1 MERYQKVK
9 NSNYLKWKIGF
20 DINNEEYKGN
30 DLLAQKL
37 SKKGYDALIS
47 DYVYISPENV
57 KRTFLHAPYAWES
70 FKGRGIDL
78 GSGVGCISST
88 IALKPEVKKIYSVEL
103 VESVVTLCQPIVIN
117 KILKPELR
125 KKVISVIGDFDH
137 LKIKDSYLDFAVSW
151 FSMHHSVNPVVT
163 FKEALRVLMPGG
175 RFIFVDKIHNN
186 DTPDSEIERML
197 NIVYGEE
204 FLKNN
209 FRPAGIKLTRR
220 ENGEHEYRFFEW
232 EKFIK
237 KSGFGIVTEIIV
249 KTDTPENRKNKND
262 NNLDEVFVN
271 YDIGGFGNRAIGFVL
286 EKPV

>member
-1 MERYQKVK
+1 MKTSIQR
-9 NSNYLKWKIGF
+9 WKIGF
-20 DINNEEYKGN
+20 AIDNQEYIGN

-37 SKKGYDALIS
+37 SKKGYNALIR

-57 KRTFLHAPYAWES
+57 KKTFLHIPFAWES
-70 FKGRGIDL
+70 FKGQGIDL

-88 IALKPEVKKIYSVEL
+88 VARKPDVKKIYSVEL

-117 KILKPELR
+117 KILKTEER
-125 KKVISVIGDFDH
+125 KKVVSVIGDFDN
-137 LKIKDSYLDFAVSW
+137 LQIKDSQLDFAVSW

-163 FKEALRVLMPGG
+163 FKEALRVLKQGG

-186 DTPDSEIERML
+186 DTPDTEIERML
-197 NIVYGEE
+197 NIIYSED

-209 FRPAGIKLTRR
+209 FRPPGIRLTRR

-237 KSGFGIVTEIIV
+237 KSGFKIITEIIV
-249 KTDTPENRKNKND
+249 KTDNEENCRIKND
-262 NNLDEVFVN
+262 NKLDEVFVD
-271 YDIGGFGNRAIGFVL
+271 YDVGGFGNRAIGFVL
-286 EKPV
+286 EKSAE

>member
-1 MERYQKVK
+1 MKK
-9 NSNYLKWKIGF
+9 NYLKWKIGF
-20 DINNEEYKGN
+20 DINNQEYIGN

-37 SKKGYDALIS
+37 SKKGYAALIK
-47 DYVYISPENV
+47 DYVYISPEDV
-57 KRTFLHAPYAWES
+57 KKTFLHIPLACES
-70 FKGRGIDL
+70 FQGKGVDL

-88 IALKPEVKKIYSVEL
+88 IALKEAVKKIYSVEL

-117 KILKPELR
+117 KILKPDQR
-125 KKVISVIGDFDH
+125 KKVVSVIGDFDN
-137 LKIKDSYLDFAVSW
+137 LEIEDSSLNFAVSW
-151 FSMHHSVNPVVT
+151 FSMHHSVNPIKT
-163 FKEALRVLMPGG
+163 FKEALRVLKPGG

-186 DTPDSEIERML
+186 NTPDDEIERML

-204 FLKNN
+204 FLKSN

-237 KSGFGIVTEIIV
+237 KSGFKLITEIIV
-249 KTDTPENRKNKND
+249 KTDNPENRQIKND
-262 NNLDEVFVN
+262 NNLAEVFVN

-286 EKPV
+286 EKPL